1 MLYHRALSKST
12 HHRAVARFVV
22 VLIVVL
28 GVPLAGIAFYWL
40 VTLPDVARLTSSN
53 PSSTPLMEARMA
65 EAREQG
71 RALKRKWV
79 WIPLSRIS
87 PHLKR
92 AVIVAEDGAFYS
104 HEGFDWEG
112 IKEAA
117 ARNLEKG
124 KLHRGGSTITQ
135 QLAKNLYLSSEKSL
149 LRKAH
154 EALITRT
161 LEHQL
166 TKSRILELYLNVV
179 EWGRG
184 IYGAEAAARHHFGKS
199 AAALNLEE
207 AVLLAAILPAPRQ
220 HDPIRITPSLSKRR
234 QHILKWM
241 RKRHLG
247 GDRT

>member
-12 HHRAVARFVV
+12 HHRAVARLVL

-28 GVPLAGIAFYWL
+28 GVPLAGIAFYWM
-40 VTLPDVARLTSSN
+40 VTFPDVGRLARNN
-53 PSSTPLMEARMA
+53 PSSTALMEARMA
-65 EAREQG
+65 EARERG
-71 RALKRKWV
+71 RTLKRKWV
-79 WIPLSRIS
+79 WVPLSRIS
-87 PHLKR
+87 PYLKR
-92 AVIVAEDGAFYS
+92 AVIVAEDASFYS
-104 HEGFDWEG
+104 HGGFDWEG

-117 ARNLEKG
+117 AHNLERG

-154 EALITRT
+154 EAVITRT

-179 EWGRG
+179 EWGQG

-207 AVLLAAILPAPRQ
+207 AVFLAAILPAPRQ
-220 HDPIRITPSLSKRR
+220 HDPIRVTPSLSKRR
-234 QHILKWM
+234 QHILRWM
-241 RKRHLG
+241 GKRYLG
-247 GDRT
+247 GDGT

>member
-12 HHRAVARFVV
+12 HHRAVARLVV

-28 GVPLAGIAFYWL
+28 GVPLAGTAFYWM
-40 VTLPDVARLTSSN
+40 VTFPDVGRLARNN
-53 PSSTPLMEARMA
+53 PSSTALMEARMA
-65 EAREQG
+65 EARERG
-71 RALKRKWV
+71 RTLKRKWV
-79 WIPLSRIS
+79 WVPLSRIS
-87 PHLKR
+87 PYLKR
-92 AVIVAEDGAFYS
+92 AVIVAEDASFYS
-104 HEGFDWEG
+104 HGGFDWEG

-117 ARNLEKG
+117 AHNLERG

-154 EALITRT
+154 EAVITRT

-179 EWGRG
+179 EWGQG

-207 AVLLAAILPAPRQ
+207 AVFLAAILPAPRQ
-220 HDPIRITPSLSKRR
+220 HDPIRVTPSLSKRR
-234 QHILKWM
+234 QHILRWM
-241 RKRHLG
+241 GKRYLG
-247 GDRT
+247 GDGT

>member
-1 MLYHRALSKST
+1 LLYHRALSKST
-12 HHRAVARFVV
+12 HHRAVARLVV

-28 GVPLAGIAFYWL
+28 GVPLAGIAFYWM
-40 VTLPDVARLTSSN
+40 VTFPDVGRLARNN
-53 PSSTPLMEARMA
+53 PSSTALMEARMA
-65 EAREQG
+65 EARERG
-71 RALKRKWV
+71 RTLKRKWV
-79 WIPLSRIS
+79 WVPLSRIS
-87 PHLKR
+87 PYLKR
-92 AVIVAEDGAFYS
+92 AVIVAEDASFYS
-104 HEGFDWEG
+104 HGGFDWEG

-117 ARNLEKG
+117 AHNLERG

-154 EALITRT
+154 EAVITRT

-179 EWGRG
+179 EWGQG

-207 AVLLAAILPAPRQ
+207 AVFLAAILPAPRQ
-220 HDPIRITPSLSKRR
+220 HDPIRVTPSLSKRR
-234 QHILKWM
+234 QHILRWM
-241 RKRHLG
+241 GKRYLG
-247 GDRT
+247 GDGT